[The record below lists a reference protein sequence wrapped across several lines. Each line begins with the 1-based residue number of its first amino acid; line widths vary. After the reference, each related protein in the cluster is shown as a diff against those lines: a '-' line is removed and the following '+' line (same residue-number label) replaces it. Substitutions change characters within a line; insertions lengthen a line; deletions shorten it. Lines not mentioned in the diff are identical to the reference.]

1 MKKRSIFFSENE
13 NVELFK
19 KYNIQKCVC
28 VCVCARKRACIN
40 NLHVIYFHSYSSDFS
55 LFFKFILSLNNLI
68 STLNVSER
76 LQRKLTAW
84 QPPLSGN
91 VSLTSVYDCSLSS
104 QKPRISFTRF
114 SSWLNLLNIL
124 RVRCLPLVLT
134 QKYRSLACV
143 VILFYQAIC
152 YLKVPVIVRC
162 EEIDVGCS
170 LFGKIIRSIVCY

>member
-1 MKKRSIFFSENE
+1 MQSYLRNIIFR
-13 NVELFK
+13 NVS
-19 KYNIQKCVC
+19 
-28 VCVCARKRACIN
+28 VCARVRANAYALITYM
-40 NLHVIYFHSYSSDFS
+40 LFTFIAIHLIFLS
-55 LFFKFILSLNNLI
+55 FFKFILILNNLI
-68 STLNVSER
+68 STLNVSES

-91 VSLTSVYDCSLSS
+91 VSLTSVYDRSLLS
-104 QKPRISFTRF
+104 QKPRISFIRF

-134 QKYRSLACV
+134 QKHRSLACI
-143 VILFYQAIC
+143 VIFFYQAIC